1 MPKAL
6 FSALIIE
13 RITNMRKYLA
23 LLSALVITVLL
34 TASVNAVKSFD
45 STYDYSS
52 KNANDGIVDRQNTAT
67 LSTTTFSGN
76 NSVMVTPEPNGN
88 PDKSIVIDH
97 YSVSTLAMSASDIK
111 YISIYCYYA
120 GSSDIGQPYV
130 HLMRQNSNNILSA
143 PIVYSD
149 EPLEKGKWQWLTFD
163 VGSALHGIVAR
174 SGAILSQF
182 HYYPYGNTLS
192 GELKASDTM
201 YIAKIRYTSY
211 DKLPSSGIARYKL
224 RFENARP
231 DVTGEDPEPILASAG
246 EVITI
251 PQSPYTRKDYTFD
264 GWICSADN
272 QVYQPGELY
281 TVKERA
287 RVKTG
292 VGSSSYITG
301 EAIFFPNWK
310 FSGST
315 KSLLPD
321 TLTVHYADYNNGIVN
336 HSDAAVYTNNF
347 YFDDRRTVKLEPN
360 TSSNNPVN
368 LDAWHWNR
376 IPFDLDKYKYVAISY
391 YYKSDNPVSDIVPM
405 FRILQGSTGTL
416 LPKQLLV
423 NSESPLRANEWSFMT
438 FDISESST
446 LFNPN
451 VESHIASQ
459 IHLRVGGLNPA
470 SKFSSGD
477 IIYIDSVTLF
487 SEKPEGTLVRKNAIM
502 KGNGNGLFRP
512 RDTLTRAEAAQLFY
526 NIATDKGL
534 RLPANLS
541 CSFSDVKSTDW
552 FYNAVALL
560 EAARVLPSDS
570 LFRPGDEITHSELAL
585 WLTNLSLGFDK
596 KDATFGYGSTQP
608 ITRGEAAAT
617 LFDFLGLEPYD
628 AIDKI
633 LLNLYDDVTPSI
645 WEYDKIMSIASPRVS
660 SVKDGKEEVVYFLTD
675 GNTAPD
681 YNTLEGYSKI
691 KELDILEGKR
701 IAEIRATE
709 SVYSTNN
716 NGRIFY
722 VSSSGGSTSGGD
734 SADNPL
740 RVSTLNEV
748 ASKLS
753 ERNGDVILF
762 KRGDTF
768 RGQLSTTVGVTYSA
782 YGDVAD
788 GKPIFIRGPRN
799 YADASLWT
807 EYLNKDGKIIWK
819 IEGIPGDA
827 GAIVIDDGKIVGL
840 KEIPSYLNG
849 GYYVRGNTSVPFDI
863 ATELDRNHEFFHHN
877 PPTGTSVSTSSSGTV
892 YFRCDEGNPGE
903 LFEDIEF
910 NINGNIIAAR
920 DNVTIDNLCLKYF
933 GSHGI
938 GAGTVQNLKVTNCE
952 IGYGGGSI
960 QFYRSGSVTRF
971 GNGIEIYGGLLN
983 YEIDNCYVYEI
994 YDAGI
999 THQISSSASGNYY
1012 MRNVTYRNNVL
1023 CDSTYNIEY
1032 FMSKDD
1038 ANTHSERF
1046 MENVLFESNLIR
1058 RAGYGWG
1065 QQRPDP
1071 APAGIKG
1078 WGHNNTCFGYILRDN
1093 IIDRCYNDRGGLD
1106 HLIQLG
1112 STYVGATAYL
1122 DSNTFIQ
1129 VPGRDFSLTDVLDAD
1144 YNLNLPNVLS
1154 RIGGK
1159 DNVFYFAPEDNGKKF
1174 N

>member
-1 MPKAL
+1 MVIKMRRFTALL
-6 FSALIIE
+6 FSFV
-13 RITNMRKYLA
+13 LA
-23 LLSALVITVLL
+23 VLL
-34 TASVNAVKSFD
+34 TVSVSAASSFD
-45 STYDYSS
+45 NTYDYSS
-52 KNANDGIVDRQNTAT
+52 QNANDGIVDRQNTAT
-67 LSTTTFSGN
+67 LSTTTFGDN
-76 NSVMVTPEPNGN
+76 NSVMVTPN
-88 PDKSIVIDH
+88 PIGKPEKSVVLDH
-97 YSVSTLAMSASDIK
+97 YSISGLGMSASDIK
-111 YISIYCYYA
+111 YISIYCYYN
-120 GSSDIGQPYV
+120 GSYDIGHPYV
-130 HLMRQNSNNILSA
+130 HLMRQNAGNILDA

-149 EPLEKGKWQWLTFD
+149 KPLEKGKWQWLTFD
-163 VGSALHGIVAR
+163 VGGALYGIVAR
-174 SGAILSQF
+174 SGAVLSQF
-182 HYYPYGNTLS
+182 HYYPYGDTLS
-192 GELKASDTM
+192 GELKTSDTM

-211 DKLPSSGIARYKL
+211 DKSASSGIAGYKL

-231 DVTGEDPEPILASAG
+231 DVVGENPDPIFATAG
-246 EVITI
+246 TTITV
-251 PQSPYTRKDYTFD
+251 PENPYTRKDYTFD

-272 QVYQPGELY
+272 QIYRPGATY
-281 TVKERA
+281 TVTERT
-287 RVKTG
+287 RVQTG
-292 VGSSSYITG
+292 VGSANYRTG

-321 TLTVHYADYNNGIVN
+321 SLTVCYADYNNGIVDR
-336 HSDAAVYTNNF
+336 SDAAVYTNNF

-360 TSSNNPVN
+360 TSSNNLIN
-368 LDAWHWNR
+368 LDAWEWNK

-391 YYKSDNPVSDIVPM
+391 YYKSDNPVSNIVPI

-416 LPKQLLV
+416 LPNQLFV
-423 NSESPLRANEWSFMT
+423 NSETPLKANEWSFMT
-438 FDISESST
+438 FDISESSS

-451 VESHIASQ
+451 TESHIANQ
-459 IHLRVGGLNPA
+459 IHLRVGGSMPA

-477 IIYIDSVTLF
+477 VIYIDSVTLF
-487 SEKPEGTLVRKNAIM
+487 AEKPEGTLVRKEAIM
-502 KGNGNGLFRP
+502 KGDGDGLFRP
-512 RDTLTRAEAAQLFY
+512 RDTLTRAEAAQLIY

-534 RLPANLS
+534 QIPTNLF
-541 CSFSDVKSTDW
+541 CSFGDVKSTDW
-552 FYNAVALL
+552 FYSAVALL
-560 EAARVLPSDS
+560 EAANILPSDL
-570 LFRPGDEITHSELAL
+570 LFRPSDEITHSELAL
-585 WLTNLSLGFDK
+585 WLTNLSLGFTK

-608 ITRGEAAAT
+608 VTRGEAAAL
-617 LFDFLGLEPYD
+617 LFDFLGLDVYD
-628 AIDKI
+628 VIDKI

-681 YNTLEGYSKI
+681 YNTLKGYNKI
-691 KELDILEGKR
+691 KELDIYEAQR
-701 IAEIRATE
+701 IAEIRSTE
-709 SVYSTNN
+709 SVYSANN

-722 VSSSGGSTSGGD
+722 VSSSSGSTSGGD
-734 SADNPL
+734 SEDNPL
-740 RVSTLNEV
+740 LVSTLNEV
-748 ASKLS
+748 ASRLP

-768 RGQLSTTVGVTYSA
+768 RGQLTTTVGVTYSA

-807 EYLNKDGKIIWK
+807 EYLNKDGKIIWR
-819 IEGIPGDA
+819 IDGIPGDA
-827 GAIVIDDGKIVGL
+827 GAIVIDGGKIVGL
-840 KEIPSYLNG
+840 KEIPNYQSG
-849 GYYVRGNTSVPFDI
+849 GYYVRGNTSVAFDI
-863 ATELDRNHEFFHHN
+863 ATELDRNYEFFHHN
-877 PPTGTSVSTSSSGTV
+877 PPSGTSVNINSSGTV

-910 NINGNIIAAR
+910 NVNGNIIAAR

-938 GAGTVQNLKVTNCE
+938 GAGTVQNLKITNCE

-960 QFYRSGSVTRF
+960 QFYSSGNVTRF

-999 THQISSSASGNYY
+999 THQISSSAAGNYY
-1012 MRNVTYRNNVL
+1012 MRDITYTNNVL

-1032 FMSKDD
+1032 FMSSDN
-1038 ANTHSERF
+1038 ANTRSERF

-1078 WGHNNTCFGYILRDN
+1078 WGHNNTCFGYILKDN
-1093 IIDRCYNDRGGLD
+1093 IIDRCYNNRGGLD

-1112 STYVGATAYL
+1112 STYVGSTAYL

-1129 VPGRDFSLTDVLDAD
+1129 VPDRDFSLTDVLDAD
-1144 YNLNLPNVLS
+1144 YNLNLPGVLS

-1159 DNVFYFAPEDNGKKF
+1159 DNVYYFAPEDNGNKF
-1174 N
+1174 Y